1 MKPFVSTIVFVAIIA
16 LVLPLAEAAE
26 PTTFEVDRAHSK
38 VLFKVRH
45 RGISTV
51 TGQFKQFDATIDVDP
66 EDLSTLKIRATID
79 VASVDTEV
87 ERRDNH
93 LRSADFFD
101 AENHPKMEF
110 VSTRAEVVGDN
121 QVKLHGDLT
130 IRGVTKPVVLDT
142 VSGGAGDGVSEDGVR
157 IGITAQRGNTRVTSG
172 SSLKVLEGSPGVI
185 QTGKAFPFIYEPY
198 YDTETTTFIPAETG
212 LEATATVLGDGK
224 VQLDL
229 RPVAGRA
236 DETGRLRYTEAATS
250 LIVAPG
256 ETVVFANVS
265 RDTTDESVGLDGG
278 SKSSLRQNQVLLISV
293 EVEQP

>member
-1 MKPFVSTIVFVAIIA
+1 MKLFASTISLVVILA
-16 LVLPLAEAAE
+16 LALPLAEAAE

-66 EDLSTLKIRATID
+66 EDLSTLKTRATID

-121 QVKLHGDLT
+121 QVKLHGNLT

-142 VSGGAGDGVSEDGVR
+142 VFGGAIIDS
-157 IGITAQRGNTRVTSG
+157 RGTYR
-172 SSLKVLEGSPGVI
+172 
-185 QTGKAFPFIYEPY
+185 
-198 YDTETTTFIPAETG
+198 TG
-212 LEATATVLGDGK
+212 LTASTTINRKDFGVNYGGVLDSG
-224 VQLDL
+224 V
-229 RPVAGRA
+229 
-236 DETGRLRYTEAATS
+236 
-250 LIVAPG
+250 LIIA
-256 ETVVFANVS
+256 E
-265 RDTTDESVGLDGG
+265 
-278 SKSSLRQNQVLLISV
+278 
-293 EVEQP
+293 EVEIYIEFQATQPTE

>member
-26 PTTFEVDRAHSK
+26 STTFEVDRAHSK

-101 AENHPKMEF
+101 A
-110 VSTRAEVVGDN
+110 
-121 QVKLHGDLT
+121 
-130 IRGVTKPVVLDT
+130 
-142 VSGGAGDGVSEDGVR
+142 
-157 IGITAQRGNTRVTSG
+157 
-172 SSLKVLEGSPGVI
+172 
-185 QTGKAFPFIYEPY
+185 
-198 YDTETTTFIPAETG
+198 
-212 LEATATVLGDGK
+212 
-224 VQLDL
+224 
-229 RPVAGRA
+229 
-236 DETGRLRYTEAATS
+236 
-250 LIVAPG
+250 
-256 ETVVFANVS
+256 
-265 RDTTDESVGLDGG
+265 
-278 SKSSLRQNQVLLISV
+278 
-293 EVEQP
+293 

>member
-38 VLFKVRH
+38 VLFKVWH

-66 EDLSTLKIRATID
+66 EDLSTLKTRATID

-142 VSGGAGDGVSEDGVR
+142 VFGGAITDSRGTYRTGLTASTTINRQDFGVSYGGVLD
-157 IGITAQRGNTRVTSG
+157 SG
-172 SSLKVLEGSPGVI
+172 VLIIAEEEE
-185 QTGKAFPFIYEPY
+185 IYIEFQATQP
-198 YDTETTTFIPAETG
+198 TE
-212 LEATATVLGDGK
+212 
-224 VQLDL
+224 
-229 RPVAGRA
+229 
-236 DETGRLRYTEAATS
+236 
-250 LIVAPG
+250 
-256 ETVVFANVS
+256 
-265 RDTTDESVGLDGG
+265 
-278 SKSSLRQNQVLLISV
+278 
-293 EVEQP
+293 